1 MYAGNPALDTVNV
14 KAALGQFD
22 LLPLQVADLRGPQTV
37 AIGDQDH
44 GRVAMPIAAVL
55 ARAVHQALDLAL
67 GEIAP
72 LDCQVYDAW
81 GRFLDVDFIGVK
93 RPSSTSSD
101 QVKYIF
107 CTVVKGGATAWS
119 ASRSQ
124 CRMEAPGRVRG
135 MGGQHEP
142 RGQPHFVLP
151 PNLYMGPPPGRG

>member
-1 MYAGNPALDTVNV
+1 
-14 KAALGQFD
+14 
-22 LLPLQVADLRGPQTV
+22 VAVSDK
-37 AIGDQDH
+37 DH

-135 MGGQHEP
+135 MRGQHEP

-151 PNLYMGPPPGRG
+151 PNLYMGPPPGRGDFLVSNFHPGPIPGNLA